1 MALKWLGIFYFLSFL
16 FHAFNLVYNFAF
28 VNFPGENFLTFEG
41 YPGKLKY
48 MTIWNYAF
56 DVVYTALVAA
66 HFLRTNNNNN
76 NTASS
81 YPSLKSVID
90 VLHASLYFPLG
101 LLVCT
106 LYWGMTAI
114 DPGSVVTAAMRT
126 IQPEWN
132 NHAMHTLPFLL
143 AVLDAVLVKHKY
155 PSNRKGLSIVF
166 LFVIAYLSVVL
177 YLGLGPTRVWVYP
190 VLQKLSKKWSE
201 LAMFMGGCALMF
213 VFEYFAG
220 KALTVAVWR
229 ERRIYAVHE
238 D

>member
-1 MALKWLGIFYFLSFL
+1 MEIKWLGIFYSLSFL
-16 FHAFNLVYNFAF
+16 LHAFNLFYNFAY

-56 DVVYTALVAA
+56 DVVYTLLVAV
-66 HFLRTNNNNN
+66 HFLRTSNRSD
-76 NTASS
+76 NTALPHS
-81 YPSLKSVID
+81 SLKSLID

-106 LYWGMTAI
+106 LYWGMTVI
-114 DPGSVVTAAMRT
+114 DPENVVRAAVRT
-126 IQPEWN
+126 IQPAWN
-132 NHAMHTLPFLL
+132 DHAMHSLPFLF
-143 AVLDAVLVKHKY
+143 AVLDAVLIKHRY
-155 PSNRKGLSIVF
+155 PSNQKGLSIVF
-166 LFVIAYLSVVL
+166 LFVVAYLSVVL
-177 YLGLGPTRVWVYP
+177 YLGLGPTRIWVYP
-190 VLQKLSKKWSE
+190 VLEKLSKKWSE
-201 LAMFMGGCALMF
+201 LATFLAGCALMF

-220 KALTVAVWR
+220 KALTIAVWR